1 MNIENIIEN
10 DVDNEEEMAENLS
23 ILTKQQSWGEMEY
36 GSTYYAAKEYVENF
50 FYE

>member
-10 DVDNEEEMAENLS
+10 DVDNEEEMVENLS

-36 GSTYYAAKEYVENF
+36 GQVYYSIKEVFNCDDMV
-50 FYE
+50 